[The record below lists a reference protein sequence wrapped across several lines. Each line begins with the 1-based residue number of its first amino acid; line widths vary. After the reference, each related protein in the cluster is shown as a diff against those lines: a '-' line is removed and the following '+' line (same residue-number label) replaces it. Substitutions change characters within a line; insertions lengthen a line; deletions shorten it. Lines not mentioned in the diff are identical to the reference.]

1 MSKPKVILVGGGAR
15 SGKSAHALALARSLG
30 PRRAFVAT
38 ARRYDDDLS
47 ARIDRHVAE
56 RGPDFATVEEPIALP
71 ARLAGLGS
79 TDVALIDC
87 LTLWIS
93 NLLVDGAEDGAVE
106 ERVNALCQVLVAP
119 PCHLVLV
126 TNEVGMGVHP
136 ESALGRRFR
145 DLAGRAHQRVA
156 AVADEVHLAVMGV
169 VLRLSPGP
177 VVALGPA
184 VVR

>member
-1 MSKPKVILVGGGAR
+1 VPKPKVILVGGGAR
-15 SGKSAHALALARSLG
+15 SGKSAHALELARALG

-47 ARIDRHVAE
+47 ARIDRHVQE
-56 RGPDFATVEEPIALP
+56 RGPDFTTVEEPVH
-71 ARLAGLGS
+71 LAASLAS
-79 TDVALIDC
+79 LAETDVALVDC

-93 NLLVDGAEDGAVE
+93 NLLVDGDADEAVE
-106 ERVNALCQVLVAP
+106 ARIEALCRVLASP
-119 PCHLVLV
+119 PCHVVLV

-136 ESALGRRFR
+136 ETPLGRRFR

-156 AVADEVHLAVMGV
+156 EVADEVHFAVMGV

-177 VVALGPA
+177 VAALGPA
-184 VVR
+184 ASR